1 MICTNLLTT
10 ETSWLATELLEL
22 FKPLKL
28 AAAVIESMTP
38 EMLAHSSAA
47 GCRVKNCSK
56 IFSPAAPAH

>member
-28 AAAVIESMTP
+28 AAAVIESVTP
-38 EMLAHSSAA
+38 EMLAHSSAP
-47 GCRVKNCSK
+47 
-56 IFSPAAPAH
+56 F